1 MIKVFLLT
9 GAIFAALAVI
19 LGAFAAHSLKSQI
32 STDYLT
38 VFETGVRYQMYHAL
52 GLLILALFMNQ
63 LSIINSTMLISGIG
77 FISGIIIFSGSLYA
91 LSLTGIKWLGAIT
104 PIGGVAFII
113 GWICLAIA
121 AFNLK

>member
-9 GAIFAALAVI
+9 GAILAALAVI

-32 STDYLT
+32 SADYLT
-38 VFETGVRYQMYHAL
+38 IFETGVRYQMYHAL
-52 GLLILALFMNQ
+52 GLLMLALFMNQ
-63 LSIINSTMLISGIG
+63 LSIINFTMLISGIG

-104 PIGGVAFII
+104 PMGGVAFII
-113 GWICLAIA
+113 GWICFAIA